1 MGHGGAPGRVHP
13 HAPAVVVV
21 RDDDS
26 DITVIIWPQPQST
39 RPALASRDAHPRQHI
54 AAVPRQQRH
63 TADRL
68 VLRDSDDGGAAG
80 HELRVVEA
88 PIGQHAQVGP
98 REDVHLLQPAV
109 VPLRHQHGATG
120 ADAHA
125 AVFPAELPTAVAG
138 PAVRVQQRAIG

>member
-26 DITVIIWPQPQST
+26 DVAIRPQPQST
-39 RPALASRDAHPRQHI
+39 RPALAGRDAHPRPHI

-63 TADRL
+63 AADRL
-68 VLRDSDDGGAAG
+68 VFCDSDDGGAAG

-98 REDVHLLQPAV
+98 RDYVHLLQPAV
-109 VPLRHQHGATG
+109 VLLRHQHGATG